1 MPKEVQEVRIDKWL
15 WAVRIYKTRNQ
26 AAEACKAGK
35 VKIESNSIKPSRD
48 VKVGEIITVSMP
60 PLTKTYQVLGL
71 LENRVSAPLARD
83 FALDLTPP
91 EEIDRVKMMREL
103 NFERRDFGMGRPTKR
118 DRREIDRLKNDHH
131 DF

>member
-35 VKIESNSIKPSRD
+35 VKIEGNSIKPSRD
-48 VKVGEIITVSMP
+48 VKVGEVISVSMP

-83 FALDLTPP
+83 YALDLTPP

-103 NFERRDFGMGRPTKR
+103 NFERRDFGVGRPTKR
-118 DRREIDRLKNDHH
+118 DRREIDRLKNDHS

>member
-35 VKIESNSIKPSRD
+35 VKIEGNSIKPSRD

-60 PLTKTYQVLGL
+60 PFTKTYQVLGL
-71 LENRVSAPLARD
+71 LGNRVSAPLAKD
-83 FALDLTPP
+83 YALDLTPP
-91 EEIDRVKMMREL
+91 EEIDRVRMMREL